1 MKKYLDVVSLIN
13 SDFYKKNQRLSWHI
27 NHEEYVKFN
36 DNLFNLFENIKFDE
50 RDDEIFQLAKPS
62 IFKNLLDYLSH
73 AYDYAILSSSYIEPI
88 YSNHSKVYIDAVWKK
103 KKISS
108 IPPIERN
115 YKVYKKS
122 IIKKI
127 YQTFTENIP
136 KNLFKY
142 IVVSRN
148 PLIKDY
154 LINNYNYLKLSHP
167 IYLSSSRSKNKV
179 PNILLQKIS
188 SLVFSMVE
196 EKYFNLQDEHKQS
209 IKFILERHLT
219 EADSDLKNYDG
230 FLKNSKN
237 IILGTSS
244 GYYSRLISTIAKKH
258 NSNVWKFD
266 HGGEKCFFDD
276 NFYWNSAF
284 YNTNV
289 FVTYGKKWKKYVEKK
304 AKDLNKDIQVKAI
317 GSNYHKKIFNSNFEK
332 KLKFNKKIL
341 YIASSFMSEENRLLY
356 GTIIDPVLYDWQK
369 YLIELLQSF
378 NYDVIYKMHPK
389 GVFQEDNNLGQIA
402 AYKNT
407 KPITESFKDSDIVVV
422 DYAGSAFVEA
432 LCAGKDVIYID
443 MKQRQFN
450 KDNFEDLNSIV
461 KIVSTN
467 QHNGTFYVETEKL
480 LKALRSPQK
489 NIDKQRELVKEYWLE
504 GEQVSID

>member
-1 MKKYLDVVSLIN
+1 M
-13 SDFYKKNQRLSWHI
+13 
-27 NHEEYVKFN
+27 NHEEYGKFN
-36 DNLFNLFENIKFDE
+36 DNLFDFFENIKFNG

-62 IFKNLLDYLSH
+62 IYKNLSDYLSH
-73 AYDYAILSSSYIEPI
+73 VYDYARLLSSIKEPV
-88 YSNHSKVYIDAVWKK
+88 YSNHSKIYIDTVWKK
-103 KKISS
+103 KKLSS
-108 IPPIERN
+108 IPSIEKN
-115 YKVYKKS
+115 YKIYKKG

-127 YQTFTENIP
+127 YQIFTENFP

-142 IVVSRN
+142 IVISRN
-148 PLIKDY
+148 SLIKDF
-154 LINNYNYLKLSHP
+154 LIKNPISLKLTHP
-167 IYLSSSRSKNKV
+167 TYLSSSRSKNKV
-179 PNILLQKIS
+179 SNILLHKIS
-188 SLVFSMVE
+188 SLVFSMIE
-196 EKYFNLQDEHKQS
+196 EKYFNLQDEQKQS
-209 IKFILERHLT
+209 IEFIIESHLT
-219 EADSDLKNYDG
+219 EADNDLKNYDG

-237 IILGTSS
+237 IILDTST
-244 GYYSRLISTIAKKH
+244 GHYTRLISTIAKNQ

-276 NFYWNSAF
+276 NFYWSSAF

-289 FVTYGKKWKKYVEKK
+289 FVTYGKKWKKYAEKK

-317 GSNYHKKIFNSNFEK
+317 GSNYHKEIFNTHFGK
-332 KLKFNKKIL
+332 KSKFNKKIL
-341 YIASSFMSEENRLLY
+341 YIASSFMSEERHLTY

-369 YLIELLQSF
+369 YLIELLQNF

-389 GVFQEDNNLGQIA
+389 GIFHEDNNLGQIST
-402 AYKNT
+402 YKST
-407 KPITESFKDSDIVVV
+407 KHILESFKEAEIVVV

-467 QHNGTFYVETEKL
+467 QHNGVFYVDTEKL
-480 LKALRSPQK
+480 LKALKSPQK
-489 NIDKQRELVKEYWLE
+489 NFDKQRELVKEYWLE
-504 GEQVSID
+504 SD